1 MNPACDH
8 PWFQIHSVSP
18 ENIVQHYKLASS
30 DEIERGI
37 RWYRDANHVA
47 VAIADGN
54 AHLGAGM
61 LAIYSPQ
68 QGWIEN
74 ILTAARVLQE
84 GKGIGGPDSGAFASA
99 QQRRAADR
107 LLSGERYEDLLTGPK
122 IRDFA
127 HLIEH
132 GGDKDAEDPHVVV
145 DRHAISVAIGHPI
158 TTEEYGSAP
167 LKGARRRDGSIS
179 RRHYDHVVD
188 QYRLASELTTA
199 SSGRLMAAHQVQAVT
214 WLVRQRLNQETE
226 QQRGLNPL
234 DKARNRARANS
245 EVAWQ
250 AFREQHLPE
259 LDVFPSAGYLSAA

>member
-1 MNPACDH
+1 MTPACDH
-8 PWFQIHSVSP
+8 PWFQMHPVTP
-18 ENIVQHYKLASS
+18 ENIVRHYELATSG
-30 DEIERGI
+30 EIERSM

-47 VAIADGN
+47 VTIADGD

-61 LAIYSPQ
+61 VAIYSPQ

-84 GKGIGGPDSGAFASA
+84 RKGIGGPGSGAFASA
-99 QQRRAADR
+99 LQKRVADR
-107 LLSGERYEDLLTGPK
+107 LLAGERYEDLLTGPK

-132 GGDKDAEDPHVVV
+132 GGDKDPEDPHVVV
-145 DRHAISVAIGHPI
+145 DRHAISVAIGHPV
-158 TTEEYGSAP
+158 TTEEYGAAP
-167 LKGARRRDGSIS
+167 LKGAKRRDGSIS

-188 QYRLASELTTA
+188 QYRSAAELTTA
-199 SSGRLMAAHQVQAVT
+199 SSGRLVAAHQVQAVT

-245 EVAWQ
+245 EEAWQ
-250 AFREQHLPE
+250 AFREIHLPE
-259 LDVFPSAGYLSAA
+259 LAVFPGTGYLSVA